1 MAARTA
7 NLVEALV
14 SIPLACLLAVDPDA
28 GRARWKRLRGCAK
41 DFHRGALALH
51 LHWAASELG
60 ASGPWVWAN
69 GDPHPG
75 NFATLA
81 TGPRRRGAAPATVYD
96 LSDVDDEH
104 PAPWAWD
111 LLRCLGGRGVWWEG
125 SRGDLRRLAGAA
137 IDRYR
142 EVMLRAAEGDA
153 EHGGRIFLQDLP
165 AQVVELLERDGDPAA
180 ERRWQRKRISAGRT
194 PRLRRDATL
203 HEDPGAVVILEHV
216 RRWLAGH
223 DARLKPLD
231 AARRAPTGL
240 SSLGRRRYLVLCR
253 DGNAWRI
260 LEVKERRAS
269 ELSRLLPAHPFDPRA
284 ARPLALTVPLGRDPW
299 QAVLPGE
306 PWPFLVRTRCHARSV
321 VDPAAG
327 STADRRSLVKLWAT
341 LLANSHL
348 AGLASLNVELAP
360 TATAIAADV
369 AYQRKSLAALSA
381 EIPARNRAAWKS
393 FARQPF
399 NDDRAT
405 GSTTGRR

>member
-1 MAARTA
+1 MARTA

-14 SIPLACLLAVDPDA
+14 TIPLTCLLAVDAAA
-28 GRARWKRLRGCAK
+28 GRARWKRLRDSAK

-60 ASGPWVWAN
+60 TSGPWVWAN

-81 TGPRRRGAAPATVYD
+81 TGPRGSSEALRTVYD

-104 PAPWAWD
+104 PAPWSWD
-111 LLRCLGGRGVWWEG
+111 LLRCLGGLGVWWKG
-125 SRGDLRRLAGAA
+125 DRSDLRRLAGAA
-137 IDRYR
+137 LDRYH

-165 AQVVELLERDGDPAA
+165 SPVLELLERDGDPAA
-180 ERRWQRKRISAGRT
+180 ERQWQRKLIRAGRT
-194 PRLRRDATL
+194 PRLRRSAAL
-203 HEDPGAVVILEHV
+203 QEDPGATMILELV
-216 RRWLAGH
+216 RRWLTGQEA
-223 DARLKPLD
+223 ALTPLD

-253 DGNAWRI
+253 EGNAWRI

-321 VDPAAG
+321 VDPAKG
-327 STADRRSLVKLWAT
+327 SNADRRSLVKLWAT

-348 AGLASLNVELAP
+348 SGLASLNVEVAP
-360 TATAIAADV
+360 TAAAIAADV
-369 AYQRKSLAALSA
+369 AYQRQSLAALSA
-381 EIPARNRAAWKS
+381 EIPTWNHAAWKA
-393 FARQPF
+393 FARQPLS
-399 NDDRAT
+399 DAT
-405 GSTTGRR
+405 GSTRDRR